1 MHHNI
6 FIILPLE
13 GSMAYLIFLSG
24 DHILGP
30 GNSEAETYFFFSFV
44 EKAYCFEGKGGTFRY
59 PGACVGIA
67 KELL

>member
-1 MHHNI
+1 
-6 FIILPLE
+6 
-13 GSMAYLIFLSG
+13 MAYLIFLSG
-24 DHILGP
+24 DHILGL

>member
-30 GNSEAETYFFFSFV
+30 GNSEAETYFFFPLLRKPIV
-44 EKAYCFEGKGGTFRY
+44 LRGRE
-59 PGACVGIA
+59 VHLGIQVHV
-67 KELL
+67 LV